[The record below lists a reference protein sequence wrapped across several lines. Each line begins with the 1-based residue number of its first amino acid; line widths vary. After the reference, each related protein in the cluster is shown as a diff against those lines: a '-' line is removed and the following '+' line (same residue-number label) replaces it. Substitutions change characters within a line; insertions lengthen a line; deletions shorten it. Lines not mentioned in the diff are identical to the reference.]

1 MKRLAC
7 RDRWRAA
14 AAAAALALALAPVR
28 AWAYRPFDQ
37 TDAEVVEV
45 HGVELELGPFAVSHG
60 RGGAAYEPGFVL
72 NYGVARRMELVVED
86 HTLVPIGTSA
96 TSQATETEPSVLL
109 KGVVRQ
115 GVLQE
120 QSGPS
125 VALEAGVLLPS
136 LPHRDGWGAAT
147 TLIVSYRWQA
157 GTIHGNVE
165 IAYSR
170 DHQLAALG
178 GAIIEGPHTWRIRP
192 VAETFVEREGPGVT
206 VVSALGGAIWTLR
219 DNLSVDGA
227 ARAAREGI
235 AAVVELRLGLTWE
248 FAL

>member
-1 MKRLAC
+1 MRRLAC
-7 RDRWRAA
+7 RDGWRLAV
-14 AAAAALALALAPVR
+14 AAAALALALAPAR

-45 HGVELELGPFAVSHG
+45 RGVELELGPFAVSHG
-60 RGGAAYEPGFVL
+60 RGGTAYEPGFIL
-72 NYGVARRMELVVED
+72 NYGVAPRIELVIED
-86 HTLVPIGTSA
+86 HTFVPIGTAS
-96 TSQATETEPSVLL
+96 TESEPSVLL
-109 KGVVRQ
+109 KGVLRQ

-136 LPHRDGWGAAT
+136 LPHPDGWGAAT

-157 GTIHGNVE
+157 ATIHGNVE
-165 IAYSR
+165 MAYSR
-170 DHQLAALG
+170 DHELAALG

-235 AAVVELRLGLTWE
+235 AAVIELRLGLTWE